1 MKITT
6 LFIAGMSLLLT
17 LFTCARETEDEEEAY
32 REAHFG
38 PKTVSRETAVADW
51 TQFMA
56 DAKIAFRLTERNI
69 AQLNSIADKSDAKTR
84 DEICN
89 ATDAAAAKLKAAQK
103 TLAVRDAAFK
113 KELAEY
119 NQETVKRNEAFMKQF
134 RRDLF
139 DLNIEIEKRLDE

>member
-17 LFTCARETEDEEEAY
+17 LFTCAREVEDEEEAY

-38 PKTVSRETAVADW
+38 TKAVSREAAVADW
-51 TQFMA
+51 SQFMS

-69 AQLNSIADKSDAKTR
+69 AQLNSLADKADLKTR
-84 DEICN
+84 DSICH
-89 ATDAAAAKLKAAQK
+89 AADIAESKLKTAKK
-103 TLAVRDAAFK
+103 TLAARDVAFK
-113 KELAEY
+113 KELARY
-119 NQETVKRNEAFMKQF
+119 NQETAKRNDAFMKQF

-139 DLNIEIEKRLDE
+139 DLNIDIEKRLDE